1 MEDHLSLVGTELV
14 MLVEYQIAQLVQ
26 VSVILV
32 VMVTWMVELEP
43 VVDFGQWVFWLEV
56 EW

>member
-1 MEDHLSLVGTELV
+1 
-14 MLVEYQIAQLVQ
+14 MLVEYQIAPLVQ
-26 VSVILV
+26 VSVIWV

-43 VVDFGQWVFWLEV
+43 VVDLGQWVFWLEV